1 MLYIF
6 PGTTASLIDK
16 FVKSRAEELYNN
28 LPDDLKKDLEFVVN
42 SAYSAGEKNGK
53 RNSRI
58 VTGKIG
64 NWSEC
69 N

>member
-1 MLYIF
+1 METPIGL
-6 PGTTASLIDK
+6 DK
-16 FVKSRAEELYNN
+16 IIKYRAEELYNK
-28 LPDDLKKDLEFVVN
+28 LPDDLKKDLEFIVN
-42 SAYSAGEKNGK
+42 SSYSSGESNGK

-64 NWSEC
+64 NWSEF